1 MPPARATRGVF
12 LIRRVLCLFMFCL
25 FFRNVAALA
34 TCGSANCFLVT
45 GTQEGVGASGILTV
59 DLSYRYIPQT
69 RRLSGTRDVS
79 EVLTPKIDFE
89 SRVIEPDHHREIG
102 TQNTLVEI
110 DLAYGLTPRLTL
122 AGSLPIINQ
131 RDHEHWD
138 DVGIPGE
145 EHFTRTDGSSG
156 FGDVRLGAR
165 YAFLVKTKDI
175 LVGGLA
181 LKLPTGAY
189 RLLDSEGAINEPTI
203 QPGTGSTDV
212 LASLHYAH
220 QIVPMR
226 FEYFLAGARRANG
239 TNNLEYR
246 FGDETLLNAG
256 LSHKEGD
263 RVTWSIQVNA
273 RRTERDRYLS
283 QEVPSTGAR
292 FVNLT
297 PGLRLDMATGGLT
310 LYGFVQVP
318 VYQYVNEVNLAPRTG
333 LLLGISKAF

>member
-1 MPPARATRGVF
+1 MFYLF
-12 LIRRVLCLFMFCL
+12 L
-25 FFRNVAALA
+25 RNVPALA
-34 TCGSANCFLVT
+34 TRGSANCFLVT

-181 LKLPTGAY
+181 LKLPTGPY

-212 LASLHYAH
+212 LA
-220 QIVPMR
+220 
-226 FEYFLAGARRANG
+226 
-239 TNNLEYR
+239 
-246 FGDETLLNAG
+246 
-256 LSHKEGD
+256 
-263 RVTWSIQVNA
+263 
-273 RRTERDRYLS
+273 
-283 QEVPSTGAR
+283 
-292 FVNLT
+292 
-297 PGLRLDMATGGLT
+297 
-310 LYGFVQVP
+310 
-318 VYQYVNEVNLAPRTG
+318 
-333 LLLGISKAF
+333 